1 MVCGYDTYHD
11 SSQRDRSVGAFVSSL
26 NDTASRWYSQAVF
39 QGRGSELQDNLSPL
53 LRSKY
58 SRYSLVRPLTGLIR
72 HSRNIEL
79 AVIESCTI
87 EHSRQ
92 SGLKE
97 TGRNEGL
104 VAGGR
109 WS

>member
-53 LRSKY
+53 LRSKCSFSPSY
-58 SRYSLVRPLTGLIR
+58 CLSVSRR
-72 HSRNIEL
+72 
-79 AVIESCTI
+79 A
-87 EHSRQ
+87 EHCI
-92 SGLKE
+92 
-97 TGRNEGL
+97 
-104 VAGGR
+104 
-109 WS
+109 